1 MTSIHRSAYDTLV
14 QTVPQALAV
23 ANPFNLT
30 VPTAVAT
37 PDLSLRQSD
46 FPHVKFWHKRDWTA
60 FQKDSRGLS
69 SLGRRGAERGKVRAS
84 QGENV
89 TMLFVENKDGEP
101 IDGHRATEIRRI
113 ARSIWAAFAKSG
125 RAPKSWCK
133 ADMSTAQEYNREMR
147 RFFPELCL
155 CEFDWK
161 AEQIAIEN
169 YPSWY
174 QHHSK
179 DNEKPVKHESVDM
192 NLDSDST
199 DEAVQVHVKRSK
211 SNAITQAPKRKKG
224 PLPSM
229 FLTPPI
235 ELNSASSAEI
245 AITNTQV
252 TSDVTTADR
261 RATSS
266 IKVSPHNCSLIANQ

>member
-1 MTSIHRSAYDTLV
+1 M

-23 ANPFNLT
+23 TNPFNIAL
-30 VPTAVAT
+30 PAAIPK

-46 FPHVKFWHKRDWTA
+46 FPYVKFWHKREWTA
-60 FQKDSRGLS
+60 FQKDSKGLS
-69 SLGRRGAERGKVRAS
+69 SMGRKGAERGKVRAS

-89 TMLFVENKDGEP
+89 TMLFVEDEDGKP

-113 ARSIWAAFAKSG
+113 ARSIWAELAKNG

-147 RFFPELCL
+147 RFFPELCF

-179 DNEKPVKHESVDM
+179 DKSVKHEPGDVIL
-192 NLDSDST
+192 NSDSA
-199 DEAVQVHVKRSK
+199 DEVAPVHVKRSR
-211 SNAITQAPKRKKG
+211 SDTGRHTAKRKKNSVLLD
-224 PLPSM
+224 PL
-229 FLTPPI
+229 I
-235 ELNSASSAEI
+235 KQNSVGFAGG
-245 AITNTQV
+245 AITHTQV
-252 TSDVTTADR
+252 TSDATAELAGDR
-261 RATSS
+261 KATN
-266 IKVSPHNCSLIANQ
+266 IKVRLHDCRLRAIQ